1 MSERKN
7 KFENKQIAVQD
18 IIRLSNMLEEYKGE
32 WLKRASLEQEYN
44 DMTKKDEELKDDI
57 TVKLNYDITYKDGR
71 TKKESSYEWFKE
83 NIENIEL
90 IKYVYINFSLYY
102 YDNSSNYL
110 DDQNSHTMSIELNF
124 AQERYNLDDSHLEI
138 TTYSKNMEVET
149 DVLYTQLNNLKS
161 QIAEDEIFNIR
172 NILKFARILESYKQE
187 WLQKKEIQE
196 KSAQIKVDKKNKYDG
211 LNSYVEYNIVWYDG
225 KDKSERD
232 QKWFLDNLEST
243 IKDIKRI
250 YISYHLSFFDY
261 TNNGML
267 CTLSSSCSFYLGD
280 DNYDSNTRYSVDS
293 SNMEQEADNL
303 YSKITNVFRDNAV
316 RYDKTIKNRNLRMQS
331 FCIALGIALSYIL
344 YIVLKVLSGNFP
356 DFFVNL
362 LANKNVIIFGQWMV
376 AIIAGN
382 VFGLW
387 YMNSL
392 YKPLLPNRKFIGY
405 NANKRESIYKDM
417 VDEYKEDSELQFGK
431 FYDLKARREKIEK
444 IFKYSSIIVLIQ
456 VVISI
461 ILFLVLK

>member
-7 KFENKQIAVQD
+7 KFENKQIAVKD
-18 IIRLSNMLEEYKGE
+18 IIRLSDMLEEYKEE
-32 WLKRASLEQEYN
+32 WLKRAKLEQEYN
-44 DMTKKDEELKDDI
+44 NMTKKDEREKDYI
-57 TVKLNYDITYKDGR
+57 NVNLNYDITYKDGR
-71 TKKESSYEWFKE
+71 SKKESSYEWFKE
-83 NIENIEL
+83 NIESIEL
-90 IKYVYINFSLYY
+90 IKYINIDFSLYY
-102 YDNSSNYL
+102 YDNSNYT
-110 DDQNSHTMSIELNF
+110 DDHDTHSMSIELDF
-124 AQERYNLDDSHLEI
+124 AEEGYYTDNSHLKI
-138 TTYSKNMEVET
+138 TTYSKNMEAET
-149 DVLYTQLNNLKS
+149 DVLYTQLDNLKS
-161 QIAEDEIFNIR
+161 QIVEDEIFNIR
-172 NILKFARILESYKQE
+172 NILKFAQILESYRQE

-261 TNNGML
+261 TNNGVL

-331 FCIALGIALSYIL
+331 FCVALGIVLSYIL
-344 YIVLKVLSGNFP
+344 YIVLKICSGNFP
-356 DFFVNL
+356 EFFINL
-362 LANKNVIIFGQWMV
+362 LANKNVIVFGQWIV

-382 VFGLW
+382 IFGLW

-392 YKPLLPNRKFIGY
+392 YKPLLPDRKYVGY
-405 NANKRESIYKDM
+405 NTNKRESIYKDM

-431 FYDLKARREKIEK
+431 FYDLKDRRNKIEK

-456 VVISI
+456 LVISI

>member
-7 KFENKQIAVQD
+7 KFENKQIAVKD
-18 IIRLSNMLEEYKGE
+18 IIRLSDMLEEYKEE
-32 WLKRASLEQEYN
+32 WLKRAKLEQEYN
-44 DMTKKDEELKDDI
+44 NMTKKDEREKDDI
-57 TVKLNYDITYKDGR
+57 NVKLNYDITYKDGR
-71 TKKESSYEWFKE
+71 SKKESSYEWFKE
-83 NIENIEL
+83 NIESIEL
-90 IKYVYINFSLYY
+90 IKYINIDFSLYY
-102 YDNSSNYL
+102 YDNSNYT
-110 DDQNSHTMSIELNF
+110 DDHDTHSMSIELDF
-124 AQERYNLDDSHLEI
+124 AEEGYYTDNSHLKI
-138 TTYSKNMEVET
+138 TTYSKNMEAET
-149 DVLYTQLNNLKS
+149 DVLYTQLDNLKS
-161 QIAEDEIFNIR
+161 QIVEDEIFNIR
-172 NILKFARILESYKQE
+172 NILKFAQILESYRQE

-261 TNNGML
+261 TNNGVL

-331 FCIALGIALSYIL
+331 FCVALGIVLSYIL
-344 YIVLKVLSGNFP
+344 YIVLKICSGNFP
-356 DFFVNL
+356 EFFVNL
-362 LANKNVIIFGQWMV
+362 LANKNVIVFGQWIV

-382 VFGLW
+382 IFGLW

-392 YKPLLPNRKFIGY
+392 YKPLLPDRKYVGY
-405 NANKRESIYKDM
+405 NTNKRESIYKDM

-431 FYDLKARREKIEK
+431 FYDLKDRRNKIEK

-456 VVISI
+456 LVISI

>member
-7 KFENKQIAVQD
+7 KFENKQIAVKD
-18 IIRLSNMLEEYKGE
+18 IIRLSDMLEEYKEE
-32 WLKRASLEQEYN
+32 WLKRAKLEQEYN
-44 DMTKKDEELKDDI
+44 NMTKKDEREKDYI
-57 TVKLNYDITYKDGR
+57 NVNLNYDITYKDGR
-71 TKKESSYEWFKE
+71 SKKESSYEWFKE
-83 NIENIEL
+83 NIESIEL
-90 IKYVYINFSLYY
+90 IKYINIDFSLYY
-102 YDNSSNYL
+102 YDNSNYT
-110 DDQNSHTMSIELNF
+110 DDHDTHSMSIELDF
-124 AQERYNLDDSHLEI
+124 AEEGYYTDNSHLKI
-138 TTYSKNMEVET
+138 TTYSKNMEAET
-149 DVLYTQLNNLKS
+149 DVLYTQLDNLKS
-161 QIAEDEIFNIR
+161 QIVEDEIFNIR
-172 NILKFARILESYKQE
+172 NILKFAQILESYRQE

-261 TNNGML
+261 TNNGVL

-303 YSKITNVFRDNAV
+303 YSKITNVFRDNTV

-331 FCIALGIALSYIL
+331 FCVALGIVLSYIL
-344 YIVLKVLSGNFP
+344 YIVLKICSGNFP
-356 DFFVNL
+356 EFFINL
-362 LANKNVIIFGQWMV
+362 LANKNVIVFGQWIV

-382 VFGLW
+382 VFGIW

-392 YKPLLPNRKFIGY
+392 YKPLLPDRKYVGY
-405 NANKRESIYKDM
+405 NTNKRESIYKDM
-417 VDEYKEDSELQFGK
+417 VDEYKEDSELQFGR
-431 FYDLKARREKIEK
+431 FYDLKDRRNKIEK

-456 VVISI
+456 LVISI

>member
-7 KFENKQIAVQD
+7 KFENKQIAVKD
-18 IIRLSNMLEEYKGE
+18 IIRLSDMLEEYKEE
-32 WLKRASLEQEYN
+32 WLKRAKLEQEYN
-44 DMTKKDEELKDDI
+44 NMTKKDEREKDYI
-57 TVKLNYDITYKDGR
+57 NVNLNYDITYKDGR
-71 TKKESSYEWFKE
+71 SKKESSYEWFKE
-83 NIENIEL
+83 NIESIEL
-90 IKYVYINFSLYY
+90 IKYINIDFSLYY
-102 YDNSSNYL
+102 YDNSNYT
-110 DDQNSHTMSIELNF
+110 DDHDTHSMSIELDF
-124 AQERYNLDDSHLEI
+124 AEEGYYTDNSHLKI
-138 TTYSKNMEVET
+138 TTYSKNMEAET
-149 DVLYTQLNNLKS
+149 DVLYTQLDNLKS
-161 QIAEDEIFNIR
+161 QIVEDEIFNIR
-172 NILKFARILESYKQE
+172 NILKFAQILESYRQE

-261 TNNGML
+261 TNNGVL

-331 FCIALGIALSYIL
+331 FCVALGIVLSYIL
-344 YIVLKVLSGNFP
+344 YIVLKICSGNFP
-356 DFFVNL
+356 EFFVNL
-362 LANKNVIIFGQWMV
+362 LANKNVIVFGQWIV

-382 VFGLW
+382 VFGIW

-392 YKPLLPNRKFIGY
+392 YKPLLPDRKYVGY
-405 NANKRESIYKDM
+405 NTNKRESIYKDM

-431 FYDLKARREKIEK
+431 FYDLKDRRNKIEK

-456 VVISI
+456 LVISI